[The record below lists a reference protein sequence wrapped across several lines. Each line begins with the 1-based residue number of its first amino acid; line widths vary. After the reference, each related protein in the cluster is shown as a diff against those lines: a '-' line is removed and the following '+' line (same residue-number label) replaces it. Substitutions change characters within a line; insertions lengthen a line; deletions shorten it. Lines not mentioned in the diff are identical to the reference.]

1 MVQQGGMGP
10 GNYMGMGGPPPPP
23 PGMRPPPGWRGPP
36 PPRGPMDFQGWPTL
50 YSWLHLLLNHLGFS
64 FLTFECLT
72 TFPCVDM

>member
-36 PPRGPMDFQGWPTL
+36 PPRGPMDFQGIPG
-50 YSWLHLLLNHLGFS
+50 YI
-64 FLTFECLT
+64 CY
-72 TFPCVDM
+72 